1 MRVTNSQ
8 IAKFSLVSMIG
19 AIVLL
24 QPVPEAHADI
34 SSQDKDVLE
43 AAEKVAPT
51 VEEIAKKLWG
61 LAEVSLLEIK
71 SSAYLK

>member
-1 MRVTNSQ
+1 MTPIGFVRPKQIIATWTRLCRRKATMKVTNSQ

-34 SSQDKDVLE
+34 CQM
-43 AAEKVAPT
+43 
-51 VEEIAKKLWG
+51 
-61 LAEVSLLEIK
+61 
-71 SSAYLK
+71 

>member
-43 AAEKVAPT
+43 PAEKVAPT

-71 SSAYLK
+71 SSPYLK